1 MQKFLSSKILMILLL
16 MVLFLIAFSFIRGII
31 YERKTNHQQVV
42 NAIARDHVQAQT
54 LLMPFIVVPMTSTQA
69 CDNDNKKVCAYRQ
82 RMIILSKTGA
92 WQNKM
97 LVDNQSFKRGIY
109 RAISYQNKL
118 QITGRFELP
127 TELLNPQVNQRVDW
141 NEASLRFYMSDMR
154 GLKNQPIFNYQ
165 QQALSLDFPKQEGV
179 NPLTMP
185 YTQLLLKDLL
195 TTPQFNFSLEVEMA
209 GTSSLQILPLG
220 QDVAVT
226 VQANWP
232 DASFFGESLPH
243 KQLNN
248 KDFKADWQN
257 TFLSNRNGQILASC
271 FLAEPEACSQLQ
283 KVFFR
288 HQYLNNAYAGEASV
302 SQQAVGGF
310 GVSFIQAVDVYLM
323 TERAVKY
330 ALLFL
335 VITFGSFFLFEILK
349 GMAVH
354 PVQYSLVGAA
364 LAVFY
369 LLLLSF
375 SEHIAFSYAYLI
387 ASIACIVLISVY
399 VSFVLNSLKHATL
412 FFTILT
418 LMYSTLFVILQSEDT
433 TLVLGAILLFVL
445 LATMMFLTRHVDWYH
460 LKQSNAS

>member
-31 YERKTNHQQVV
+31 YERKTNYQQVV
-42 NAIARDHVQAQT
+42 NAIGRDHVQSQT
-54 LLMPFIVVPMTSTQA
+54 LLMPFIVVPMTTTQA
-69 CDNDNKKVCAYRQ
+69 CDNDNKKICAYRQ
-82 RMIILSKTGA
+82 QMIILSKTGS

-109 RAISYQNKL
+109 RAISYQNKV

-127 TELLNPQVNQRVDW
+127 SELLNPQVNQRVDW

-154 GLKNQPIFNYQ
+154 GLKNQPVFNYQ
-165 QQALSLDFPKQEGV
+165 KQSFSLEFPKQEGV
-179 NPLTMP
+179 NPLTIP

-195 TTPQFNFSLEVEMA
+195 TTPQFNFSLDVEMA

-220 QDVAVT
+220 QDLAVS

-243 KQLNN
+243 KQLNK
-248 KDFKADWQN
+248 KDFSADWQN

-288 HQYLNNAYAGEASV
+288 HQYLNNAYAGEGSTT
-302 SQQAVGGF
+302 QQTVGGF

-387 ASIACIVLISVY
+387 ASIACIVLISFY
-399 VSFVLNSLKHATL
+399 VSFVLNSLKHAAL

-460 LKQSNAS
+460 LKQGS